1 MPVGYQ
7 HENNGI
13 KSRPVLHNNHHNQY
27 NQYLH
32 NKAVI
37 VATVISAL
45 IFLSSLAVINT
56 TRADFIAYA
65 QLANNNINTVFPDNG
80 PNTDRPPAFLDA
92 YWTDN
97 LSANSSV
104 PNNNVVRKEV
114 GPGDGTSTLAIVL
127 VNRGRSD
134 ITGVTG
140 YLDLPAGFKPIAG
153 KNNGTSQSVASFY
166 SVVEAGNTFV
176 LYFDMDV
183 LNQAKV
189 GGHSTLLNI
198 KYSKIVQMGQLM
210 TTITVPFRLTGRV
223 TLDTVSENKELI
235 PGSPNQLKVNIQNKG
250 TANATAVVVTITGVT
265 GNSVNGGSGSGSS
278 GVASTSNTVATTTNS
293 NATTT
298 AQQQPSSSTMS
309 SSSSSSPL
317 SISTINLASQ
327 TFNVGKIPA
336 NGSVQ
341 ITPIVYPISAA
352 GETAQ
357 NLNLQISYGDAYGN
371 QKTTNAQVGLVIA
384 PNPPQSVLN
393 LTANNGNAL
402 ILTAGKI
409 QDIGFTLKNNDKK
422 PITNVVASLNSESD
436 SMKILGDS
444 RWTVQSMLPQ
454 SKLNLS
460 TKVFASSDI
469 IGQPTL
475 FTLTVQYVSAGQ
487 SKSDSL
493 NLGAYITGDIKIRVY
508 DVRINNIGNIPNL
521 VGNIL
526 NEGNTVGLFTTVQII
541 KDQQISSSSS
551 QSSLSASSLP
561 GSSGTKLQNDQQQ
574 QQQQQ
579 YNAVQGGNESSSESK
594 RRSLAD
600 FMGVP
605 PPPQYLG
612 DLSVDSPLPF
622 SIPLVSD
629 NSTIMT
635 APSGIYPVILKI
647 TYSDDLKIPHQ
658 FIDNNQTVIFQAASQ
673 FTGREQGAGGGLGM
687 FGAFLGG
694 WERGGTSNAI
704 NGIIIIAAI
713 VAAIVIAALYIRR
726 RRSRSKLRKL
736 QASKGMAEDPF
747 LDD

>member
-1 MPVGYQ
+1 MPARNQQ
-7 HENNGI
+7 HKKNNGI
-13 KSRPVLHNNHHNQY
+13 KNSLQPHNDDD
-27 NQYLH
+27 YLRH
-32 NKAVI
+32 KAPIIVI
-37 VATVISAL
+37 GIVISWL
-45 IFLSSLAVINT
+45 IVFSSSAVTNT
-56 TRADFIAYA
+56 NMNDFIAYA
-65 QLANNNINTVFPDNG
+65 QLANNNNNINSVFPDNG
-80 PNTDRPPAFLDA
+80 PNTDRPPGFLDA
-92 YWTDN
+92 FWTDN

-104 PNNNVVRKEV
+104 PSNSVKKEV
-114 GPGDGTSTLAIVL
+114 GPGDGTSTLAMIL

-140 YLDLPAGFKPIAG
+140 YLDLPAGFKAIAG
-153 KNNGTSQSVASFY
+153 KNNGTSQSVGSFY
-166 SVVEAGNTFV
+166 SVVKAGNTFV

-183 LNQAKV
+183 LKQAKV
-189 GGHSTLLNI
+189 GGYSTLLHL
-198 KYSKIVQMGQLM
+198 KYSKVNQMGQLI

-223 TLDTVSENKELI
+223 VLDTESENKEII
-235 PGSPNQLKVNIQNKG
+235 PGTPNQLKVNIQNNG
-250 TANATAVVVTITGVT
+250 NANATAVVVTITGVNGSSISVT
-265 GNSVNGGSGSGSS
+265 GSTTPNSV
-278 GVASTSNTVATTTNS
+278 TNS
-293 NATTT
+293 NSNSTIGQ
-298 AQQQPSSSTMS
+298 QQQPSTGSSTAASTSPS
-309 SSSSSSPL
+309 ST
-317 SISTINLASQ
+317 SIPTVNVASQ

-341 ITPIVYPISAA
+341 ITPTVYPISSA

-371 QKTTNAQVGLVIA
+371 QKTINSQVGLVIA

-393 LTANNGNAL
+393 LTNNNNGNAL

-409 QDIGFTLKNNDKK
+409 QPLGFTLQNSDRKS
-422 PITNVVASLNSESD
+422 ITNVVASLNSESD

-454 SKLNLS
+454 SNVNLS
-460 TKVFASSDI
+460 TKVFASSNI

-487 SKSDSL
+487 SKTDSL
-493 NLGAYITGDIKIRVY
+493 NLGAYITGEIKLQVY

-541 KDQQISSSSS
+541 NDHQLDTSSSPS
-551 QSSLSASSLP
+551 SSLSTSP
-561 GSSGTKLQNDQQQ
+561 QGSSGTKLGNSSQQR
-574 QQQQQ
+574 QQQ
-579 YNAVQGGNESSSESK
+579 YNAVQGGNEPSSSQPK

-600 FMGVP
+600 FMAVP

-622 SIPLVSD
+622 SIPLVSN
-629 NSTIMT
+629 NSTIIT
-635 APSGIYPVILKI
+635 APAGIYPVILKI

-658 FIDNNQTVIFQAASQ
+658 FIDNNKTVSFQGASQ
-673 FTGREQGAGGGLGM
+673 FADRERGAGGGLGV
-687 FGAFLGG
+687 FGAVLGG
-694 WERGGTSNAI
+694 GQRGDSSNAI

-713 VAAIVIAALYIRR
+713 VAAISIAALYIRR
-726 RRSRSKLRKL
+726 RRSRSKLHKL
-736 QASKGMAEDPF
+736 QASKPMGKDPF